1 MYVCFCAAVTDAEV
15 RACAKHGAD
24 TVADI
29 GEMCAAGTG
38 CGGCREHIAAL
49 LAAARRT
56 EEWESLPRS
65 A

>member
-15 RACAKHGAD
+15 RACAKRGAD
-24 TVADI
+24 TVEEI
-29 GEMCAAGTG
+29 GEVCAAGTG

-49 LAAARRT
+49 LATTRPA
-56 EEWESLPRS
+56 EDWESLPRS

>member
-15 RACAKHGAD
+15 RACATSGAD
-24 TVADI
+24 TVEEV
-29 GEMCAAGTG
+29 GERCAAGTG

-49 LAAARRT
+49 LATYVA
-56 EEWESLPRS
+56 EGWEQLPHS